1 MSRCEFR
8 RTPPQPPESP
18 TGEANERGLMLM
30 RGHAGAVRAWSAAA
44 PVPQSLRCPLEP
56 AVRVQQLCS
65 RQFGGRLTRLAH
77 HPKRV
82 RKYLLHLARQR
93 RDRGQGRLVGWDR
106 YQVRQRGLR
115 CVLTRPGK
123 VEVGIKI
130 AAGLHL
136 RRVDASCRQL

>member
-65 RQFGGRLTRLAH
+65 RQFGGRLTRLA
-77 HPKRV
+77 PSPRNECGNTCCT
-82 RKYLLHLARQR
+82 LHSS
-93 RDRGQGRLVGWDR
+93 DEIGG
-106 YQVRQRGLR
+106 
-115 CVLTRPGK
+115 
-123 VEVGIKI
+123 
-130 AAGLHL
+130 
-136 RRVDASCRQL
+136 RVD